1 MRPPLWNIVEAYNNQ
16 EGSYRQLAQRFRV
29 SFSFVKRLLKRYKDT
44 GKIEPK
50 PYAGGHNNRINGVG
64 GVQELEFNSMP

>member
-1 MRPPLWNIVEAYNNQ
+1 MTAVSFEQ
-16 EGSYRQLAQRFRV
+16 QSYVAC